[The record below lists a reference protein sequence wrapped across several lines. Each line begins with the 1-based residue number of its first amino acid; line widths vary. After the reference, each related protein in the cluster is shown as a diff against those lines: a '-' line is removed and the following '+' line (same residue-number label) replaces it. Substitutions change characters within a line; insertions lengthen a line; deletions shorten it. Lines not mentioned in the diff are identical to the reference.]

1 MNSQLLLLLLSLL
14 PLVLGPFLAVRARR
28 SDSTSVVTD
37 AFVTISVLG
46 ITLIHILPDSFQLIG
61 AGIFVVAPLG
71 FALPWAI
78 HQWWHHQH
86 LANHKVVF
94 GLALLG
100 LTLHGAMDG
109 IALFAPVSGTP
120 HGHIHAAW
128 LLALAV
134 ILHRLPMAL
143 AIWWLSRP
151 KVGRLFAIL
160 LLVTLGLATLLGF
173 AGAAPLW
180 TVLSLKALATM
191 QAFIAGML
199 FHIVLDHH
207 GPASEMP
214 SGRPS
219 LLKARLW
226 GILLGSLPLLGLS
239 LLAPDW
245 PNRIFQIVL
254 LLGISLIYYRWQRP
268 APCDHD

>member
-1 MNSQLLLLLLSLL
+1 MTSRILLLLLSLL
-14 PLVLGPFLAVRARR
+14 PLIVGPFLAVRARR
-28 SDSTSVVTD
+28 SDTTSVVTD
-37 AFVTISVLG
+37 AFVTLSVLG

-61 AGIFVVAPLG
+61 MGIFLVAPLG
-71 FALPWAI
+71 FALPWSI
-78 HQWWHHQH
+78 HQWWHRQH
-86 LANHKVVF
+86 LTNRKVVIT
-94 GLALLG
+94 LALLG

-109 IALFAPVSGTP
+109 IALFAPVSGAP
-120 HGHIHAAW
+120 PGHSNAAW
-128 LLALAV
+128 MLALAV

-151 KVGRLFAIL
+151 QVGRFFAIL

-173 AGAAPLW
+173 TGAGPLW
-180 TVLSLKALATM
+180 SVLSLKALAIL

-219 LLKARLW
+219 LHRARLW
-226 GILLGSLPLLGLS
+226 GIILGSLPLLGLS
-239 LLAPDW
+239 FIAPDW
-245 PNRIFQIVL
+245 RIRSFQIL
-254 LLGISLIYYRWQRP
+254 LLLILSVVYYLWQRP
-268 APCDHD
+268 APCNHS

>member
-1 MNSQLLLLLLSLL
+1 MNLRILLLLLSLL

-28 SDSTSVVTD
+28 SDSISVVTD

-46 ITLIHILPDSFQLIG
+46 ITLIHILPDSFRLIG

-86 LANHKVVF
+86 LTDRKVVF
-94 GLALLG
+94 ALALLG

-109 IALFAPVSGTP
+109 IALFAPVSETS
-120 HGHIHAAW
+120 HGHANTAW

-173 AGAAPLW
+173 ASAAPLW
-180 TVLSLKALATM
+180 SAHSIKALAIL

-207 GPASEMP
+207 GPASELP

-219 LLKARLW
+219 LLRARLW
-226 GILLGSLPLLGLS
+226 GIVLGSLPLLGLS

-245 PNRIFQIVL
+245 PTRVFQIVL
-254 LLGISLIYYRWQRP
+254 LFGVSVIYYRWQRP
-268 APCDHD
+268 APCDHF